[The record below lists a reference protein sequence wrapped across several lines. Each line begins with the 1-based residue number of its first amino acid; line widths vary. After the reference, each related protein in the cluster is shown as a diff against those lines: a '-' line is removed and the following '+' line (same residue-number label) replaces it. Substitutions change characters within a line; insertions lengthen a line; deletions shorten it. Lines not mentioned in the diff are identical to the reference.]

1 MNDFPNTALI
11 KHNNIKKEDLHDR
24 KHLNKHAVKTFAK
37 NIKAAY
43 FDTTPKQR
51 PRTKAP
57 YPFINSGPFITP
69 NSFPSLLNNAHR
81 TPFSSFPYPSFTHST
96 SNLPPTHS
104 NHPRKQEFSP
114 NNALQ
119 IPLPP
124 YPPHTTSRSP
134 ASHQRKQESINLPQ
148 QLIELIQQIYGY
160 M

>member
-1 MNDFPNTALI
+1 MRL
-11 KHNNIKKEDLHDR
+11 KHS
-24 KHLNKHAVKTFAK
+24 
-37 NIKAAY
+37 
-43 FDTTPKQR
+43 
-51 PRTKAP
+51 PRTSKLHTLTQHRSKDQEQRHLIPSSTQAP
-57 YPFINSGPFITP
+57 LSHLTASRPYSTMPTEPH
-69 NSFPSLLNNAHR
+69 FP
-81 TPFSSFPYPSFTHST
+81 PFPYPSFTHST

-148 QLIELIQQIYGY
+148 QLIELIQQIYGH